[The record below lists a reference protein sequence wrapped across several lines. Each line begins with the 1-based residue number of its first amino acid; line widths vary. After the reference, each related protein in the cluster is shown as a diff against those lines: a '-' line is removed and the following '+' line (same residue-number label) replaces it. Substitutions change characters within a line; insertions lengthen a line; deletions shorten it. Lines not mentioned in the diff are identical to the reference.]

1 MRRYNWLGLVLVI
14 VFSLLVVGC
23 TGQAEQEA
31 AEAEAEAEAAAAE
44 DFQSVVS
51 ATGEVMPVDESV
63 LSFPLG
69 GQVVELLV
77 EEGQEVSEGDV
88 IARLDTTLLEARVAE
103 AEAALAIAEANL
115 ERTKAG
121 SREEEIVEAEKNIA
135 AGNAD
140 IAAAAASR
148 DNVQQGATDAEVAQ
162 ARVNVQQAYINEYF
176 TQNNLD
182 QVTGWAF
189 NASPDEAV
197 VEAEEHKPEAP
208 GGTTEEFE
216 IKVAQAEQR
225 LAAAEAAL
233 DDLLDGPN
241 QNAVAAAEAQ
251 VWAAAAERAA
261 AEAAL
266 NLLKA
271 GPQAEAIEVSEAQ
284 VEQSR
289 AALEAA
295 QLNLEHATLV
305 APFDGTVS
313 TVFIRNQEFVGVGQ
327 SIVLLADLNNLHIE
341 TTDLNE
347 IDVARVQVGDKVDV
361 TFDALPGITK
371 DGTVESI
378 APKASEGSGVNFT
391 VIVKLDDIPPEVR
404 WGMTAFVDIFVSE

>member
-1 MRRYNWLGLVLVI
+1 MRRYNWLGLVLVV
-14 VFSLLVVGC
+14 VFSLLMVAC
-23 TGQAEQEA
+23 TGPTDEEA
-31 AEAEAEAEAAAAE
+31 AQAEAEAAAAAA
-44 DFQSVVS
+44 DFTPIVS
-51 ATGEVMPVDESV
+51 ATGEVMPVDKSS
-63 LSFPLG
+63 LSFPLA

-77 EEGQEVSEGDV
+77 EEGQTVSEGDV

-121 SREEEIVEAEKNIA
+121 AREEEIVEAEHNIRA
-135 AGNAD
+135 DNAD
-140 IAAAAASR
+140 IAAAAANR
-148 DNVQQGATDAEVAQ
+148 DDIEQGATDAEVAQ

-176 TQNNLD
+176 MHNNLD

-189 NASPDEAV
+189 DASPDEEV
-197 VEAEEHKPEAP
+197 VEKEAHKPSPP

-216 IKVAQAEQR
+216 MKVAQAEQR
-225 LAAAEAAL
+225 LIAAQEAL

-241 QNAVAAAEAQ
+241 ENALAAAEAQ

-271 GPQAEAIEVSEAQ
+271 GPQVEAIEVSKAQ

-313 TVFIRNQEFVGVGQ
+313 TVFIRNQEFVSVGQ
-327 SIVLLADLNNLHIE
+327 AIVLLADLDDLHVE

-347 IDVARVQVGDKVDV
+347 IDVARVQVGDSVEV
-361 TFDALPGITK
+361 TFDALPGVVEE
-371 DGTVESI
+371 GTVDSI

-391 VIVKLDDIPPEVR
+391 VIVKLDNMPPQVR
-404 WGMTAFVDIFVSE
+404 WGMTAFVDIEVSE